1 MAGASRVRFAEL
13 MLGIALG
20 MIPWILLTLTFVDRV
35 RAALREAGPVSYA
48 LLAADVALIAA
59 AVVYVRRR
67 FGGPA

>member
-1 MAGASRVRFAEL
+1 
-13 MLGIALG
+13 

-48 LLAADVALIAA
+48 LLAADVALIVA